1 MSAWLQ
7 QRDNCRD
14 PLAKLKKLT
23 RIVASSSSLFTAP
36 ESSKLTFCFSVSDLP
51 AKEELADLEGLNFLL
66 LGIFPDQV
74 DTPDCNTS
82 SSNGRTLLQSAAR

>member
-1 MSAWLQ
+1 VIFLETSVFDSLGASMSAWLQ

-14 PLAKLKKLT
+14 PSAKLKKLT

-66 LGIFPDQV
+66 LGIDSG
-74 DTPDCNTS
+74 S
-82 SSNGRTLLQSAAR
+82 SGYA

>member
-1 MSAWLQ
+1 LTAWEQACQQ
-7 QRDNCRD
+7 QRDNCKD

-23 RIVASSSSLFTAP
+23 RIVASSSSLLTAP

-66 LGIFPDQV
+66 LGIV
-74 DTPDCNTS
+74 SGS
-82 SSNGRTLLQSAAR
+82 SGFA